1 MDKKDF
7 KVVNE
12 VLETDGC
19 RVMGLGLAKIEGYSV
34 VVNVS
39 LDYLERAVKVL
50 KVLHKGEK
58 DANVDIAITRDH
70 PLIIGEY
77 NKETGTIAGIVLA
90 PRITGD

>member
-7 KVVNE
+7 KVVNN
-12 VLETDGC
+12 VLETDGY
-19 RVMGLGLAKIEGYSV
+19 RVAGIGAANVEGYNIV
-34 VVNVS
+34 VRVS

-58 DANVDIAITRDH
+58 DANVDIAVTGDY

-77 NKETGTIAGIVLA
+77 DKDTGTIAGIVLA